1 MSRLSVYWP
10 DECDSGSTAVAEAPM
25 IIPFPRGILCEAPPP
40 RLDVVSRARALFENR
55 RCRHCR
61 YPVVVPLEHDDAL
74 MNSSGLEI
82 PGTATLV
89 GFECHSCR
97 ASWSV

>member
-10 DECDSGSTAVAEAPM
+10 DECEHASAAIAKAPM
-25 IIPFPRGILCEAPPP
+25 ILPFPRRTPGDVP
-40 RLDVVSRARALFENR
+40 RQLDVVTRARILFENR

-61 YPVVVPLEHDDAL
+61 YPVIEPLEHDDAL
-74 MNSSGLEI
+74 VNSSGLEI

-89 GFECHSCR
+89 GFQCRSCD
-97 ASWSV
+97 ATWSV